1 MHAAEMTKEE
11 VALEKRKGLAE
22 KEAARKAATGQADED
37 KRAAGDAARK
47 AATGQAGT
55 AKRVSE
61 EAARKAATGRAGKA
75 KPDVLLH
82 LQRGHRPLGN
92 RTFFCTNSGGAGHSG
107 YHWVACIVDKAT
119 QSSVAN
125 AM

>member
-1 MHAAEMTKEE
+1 LRCAARAAEISEE
-11 VALEKRKGLAE
+11 DVAHEKPKGLAN
-22 KEAARKAATGQADED
+22 KE
-37 KRAAGDAARK
+37 AARK

-92 RTFFCTNSGGAGHSG
+92 RTFFCTNSEGAGHSG